1 MNQTDLKNFLDEKV
15 ELYNQ
20 KSFIATDPI
29 SIPHQFK
36 LKEDI
41 EIAGFIT
48 AIISWGQRT
57 TILYNA
63 QRLFRSMEMAPHQFI
78 LHHSDKDLKS
88 LPNFVHR
95 TFQHSDFLYF
105 IEALKNIYTR
115 HGGLEACITKAYLS
129 SGDIM
134 KSISLFKAI
143 FFELDHL
150 PRTQKHL
157 PSPDKGS
164 AAKRFNMYLR
174 WMVRKD
180 GYGVDFGLWK
190 TIPASALYPPLDV
203 HSARTARKLGL
214 LERRQDDAQAVAEL
228 RHQLLALDPH
238 DPVKYDFALYGLG
251 VFEKF

>member
-1 MNQTDLKNFLDEKV
+1 MNQAEIKKFLDEKV

-20 KSFIATDPI
+20 KSFITTDPI
-29 SIPHQFK
+29 SIPHLFTQ
-36 LKEDI
+36 KEDI
-41 EIAGFIT
+41 EISGFIT

-57 TILYNA
+57 TILNNA
-63 QRLFRSMEMAPHQFI
+63 RRLFQTMDMAPYQFI

-95 TFQHSDFLYF
+95 TFQHSDLLYF
-105 IEALKNIYTR
+105 IEALRNIYTH
-115 HGGLEACITKAYLS
+115 HGGLENCFTRAYLS
-129 SGDIM
+129 GGDIM
-134 KSISLFKAI
+134 LSISKFKEI

-164 AAKRFNMYLR
+164 AAKRLNMFLR

-180 GYGVDFGLWK
+180 NCGVDFGIWQN
-190 TIPASALYPPLDV
+190 IPPSALYPPLDV

-214 LERRQDDAQAVAEL
+214 LSREQDDAVAVKEL
-228 RHQLLALDPH
+228 RANLLQLDAE

-251 VFEKF
+251 VFEKR